1 MNGLEVI
8 FNLSVFISA
17 YFYMSQ
23 GSSCRKEDGYR
34 LNDQVQFLA
43 EMGPLSLLTSF
54 PDQLV

>member
-17 YFYMSQ
+17 YFYVSQ
-23 GSSCRKEDGYR
+23 GSSFLKEDGYR

-43 EMGPLSLLTSF
+43 EIGLLFLLT
-54 PDQLV
+54 